1 MGQKVPGACTYNLC
15 TGGPYETHGAVATPR
30 TCKQVHSRTPCGQ
43 PSGRLSRSSNKGTG
57 YSFFG
62 RSRILV
68 EEKEEEQGQGTERE
82 EIPHC
87 RESLLRSKLPHAVS
101 QSHRT

>member
-1 MGQKVPGACTYNLC
+1 M
-15 TGGPYETHGAVATPR
+15 
-30 TCKQVHSRTPCGQ
+30 
-43 PSGRLSRSSNKGTG
+43 
-57 YSFFG
+57 
-62 RSRILV
+62 

-101 QSHRT
+101 QSVTQDLRKPRC

>member
-1 MGQKVPGACTYNLC
+1 M
-15 TGGPYETHGAVATPR
+15 
-30 TCKQVHSRTPCGQ
+30 
-43 PSGRLSRSSNKGTG
+43 
-57 YSFFG
+57 
-62 RSRILV
+62 

-101 QSHRT
+101 QSVTQDLRS